1 MQRNI
6 IILGPPGSGKGTQ
19 AKILAQKLNL
29 IYFGTGDLMR
39 QEAKKETD
47 LGKKFEDIWQR
58 NKAGLIPD
66 ELVDELVQRKISELD
81 GKREIIFDGYPRTLA
96 QAEALRE
103 NVNLKNILVLNIKVS
118 AESLIYRMGTRKVCS
133 ACGQIFPAP
142 PADLKDCPD
151 CGGKLIQRQDDKPE
165 VIRQRIS
172 IYEEQTKPLISYFQ
186 REGKLIEIDGEPPIA
201 AVEKEIWEKI
211 KNVY

>member
-19 AKILAQKLNL
+19 AKILAKKLNL
-29 IYFGTGDLMR
+29 VYFGTGDFMR
-39 QEAKKETD
+39 QEAKKGTD
-47 LGKKFEDIWQR
+47 LGKKFEDIWQS

-66 ELVDELVQRKISELD
+66 ELVDELVRRKIRELD
-81 GKREIIFDGYPRTLA
+81 GKKGIIFDGYPRTLA
-96 QAEALRE
+96 QVEALSK
-103 NVNLKNILVLNIKVS
+103 NVNSKSILVLNIKVL

-133 ACGQIFPAP
+133 TCGQIFPAP
-142 PADLKDCPD
+142 PADLKACPS
-151 CGGKLIQRQDDKPE
+151 CGNDLIQRQDDQPE

-186 REGKLIEIDGEPPIA
+186 SQGNLIEVDGEPAIGE
-201 AVEKEIWEKI
+201 VEKEIWEKV